1 LGLDGLAHVNG
12 VEIEGINLPIEYA
25 VSKMEDKII
34 IQETGKETRNKIV
47 VDISSLNGGAPGRTR
62 GILVDAIKF

>member
-1 LGLDGLAHVNG
+1 LFDSAV
-12 VEIEGINLPIEYA
+12 EGINLPIEYA

>member
-34 IQETGKETRNKIV
+34 IQETGKETRNK
-47 VDISSLNGGAPGRTR
+47 
-62 GILVDAIKF
+62 